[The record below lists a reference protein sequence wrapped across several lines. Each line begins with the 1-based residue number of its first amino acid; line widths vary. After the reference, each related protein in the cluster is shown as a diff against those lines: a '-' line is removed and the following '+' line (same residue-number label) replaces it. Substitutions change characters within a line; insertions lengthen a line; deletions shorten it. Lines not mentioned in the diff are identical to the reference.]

1 MLEKK
6 KEKNL
11 IFGILKL
18 KMEYAIIVSKIRRKS
33 IVNNKRKPQS
43 CNSGVFSSVLDVVD

>member
-1 MLEKK
+1 MVLEKK

-18 KMEYAIIVSKIRRKS
+18 KMEYAVMPIDKEI
-33 IVNNKRKPQS
+33 
-43 CNSGVFSSVLDVVD
+43 